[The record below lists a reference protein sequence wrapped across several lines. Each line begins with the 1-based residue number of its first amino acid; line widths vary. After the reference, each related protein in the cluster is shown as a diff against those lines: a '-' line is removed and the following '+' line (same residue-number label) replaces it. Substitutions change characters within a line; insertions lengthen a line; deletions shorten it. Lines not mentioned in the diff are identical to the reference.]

1 MGVEHPAQFV
11 DLGRTHAL
19 GGQPTGHALERF
31 ADLVQFD
38 QFSVAQRYHASANMR
53 HPHQQALAFEAMDS
67 LTQWAPADAV
77 GARQLRL
84 GDLAAW
90 GDFAFDDGSLDTP
103 EDVFRKRLAFFH
115 YVGGAWL
122 DPAYCRHLELQ

>member
-1 MGVEHPAQFV
+1 ME
-11 DLGRTHAL
+11 
-19 GGQPTGHALERF
+19 
-31 ADLVQFD
+31 
-38 QFSVAQRYHASANMR
+38 
-53 HPHQQALAFEAMDS
+53 S

-90 GDFAFDDGSLDTP
+90 SDFAFDDGSLDTP

-115 YVGGAWL
+115 YVRRGLA
-122 DPAYCRHLELQ
+122 ELQHIVDTLNFNSHKTS